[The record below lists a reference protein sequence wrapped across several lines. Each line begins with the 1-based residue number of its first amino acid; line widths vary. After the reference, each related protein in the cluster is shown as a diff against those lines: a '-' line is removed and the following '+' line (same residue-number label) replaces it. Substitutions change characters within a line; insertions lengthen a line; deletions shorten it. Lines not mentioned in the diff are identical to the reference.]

1 MNLLPESTF
10 ETTTT
15 ILTTTTESS
24 SSSRGSILCSKDALT
39 DQFGWTVQTVLAVL
53 AFTCL
58 VLKRFCEP
66 ARSRRSW
73 LIWFFDTSKQGLGA
87 MVIHLANIYL
97 ATVFNGDPCTWYLVS
112 FLLDSSVGL
121 LVIYACIR
129 LTVKL
134 SEHFN
139 WRYLYFGEYG
149 NPASAKAWAAQSGV
163 YMGIMVVE
171 KVMITAL
178 VQLEFWDKVRDLILS
193 PIRDPKVA
201 TTIVLLV
208 IPFFVNVLMF
218 WVTDNFLMKKP
229 KRSGRNKRAVRYQ
242 RVGGG
247 RGSTTN
253 NNSSGLL
260 GNSPDDSDA
269 LLSGDED
276 MLDDTTTTNGLS
288 AEESTSN
295 SSATTALAFKN
306 IDELLNVNRR
316 TNSVV

>member
-1 MNLLPESTF
+1 MNLG
-10 ETTTT
+10 
-15 ILTTTTESS
+15 TELIANSAVTVRP
-24 SSSRGSILCSKDALT
+24 RGSPLCSKDALT
-39 DQFGWTVQTVLAVL
+39 DDFGWTVQAVLACL

-66 ARSRRSW
+66 ARRRRSW
-73 LIWFFDTSKQGLGA
+73 LVWFYDTSKQGLGSL
-87 MVIHLANIYL
+87 VIHMANIYL
-97 ATVFNGDPCTWYLVS
+97 ATLFQGDPCTWYIVS

-134 SEHFN
+134 ADK
-139 WRYLYFGEYG
+139 WKWQYLYFGEYG

-171 KVMITAL
+171 KVLITIL

-193 PIRDPKVA
+193 PITDPKVA
-201 TTIVLLV
+201 ITVVLLV

-229 KRSGRNKRAVRYQ
+229 KRGRKRAVRYQ
-242 RVGGG
+242 RVV
-247 RGSTTN
+247 N
-253 NNSSGLL
+253 NNSNLDSL
-260 GNSPDDSDA
+260 PEDSDA

-276 MLDDTTTTNGLS
+276 LLDST
-288 AEESTSN
+288 EEP
-295 SSATTALAFKN
+295 ATTPLAFKN
-306 IDELLNVNRR
+306 VDELLNVNRR
-316 TNSVV
+316 NNSVV